1 MSFIWPIML
10 LALAAVPLAVWLY
23 LRLERRRRRAA
34 AQLGDLGLWRG
45 PGGRQAG
52 ARRHVPPALFLAG
65 LAILLF
71 ALARPQMELSLPRQ
85 EGTVILAFDVSGSM
99 AADDIQPT
107 RMEAAQVAAADFVE
121 RQPRTIRVG
130 VVAFSDSGLAAQA
143 PTDDRNAVLGAVGRL
158 TPQSGTSLGQG
169 ILTALASIA
178 AIDAPPD
185 RLYTNMDPAPPRRF
199 SSAAIVLLTDGENN
213 EMPDPREAAQA
224 AADMGVRIYT
234 VGVGSPGGATLKLD
248 GFSVHTQL
256 DEAMLREIARIS
268 EGSYFSAA
276 SPEDLRVIYESL
288 DLQFVARPEPMEI
301 TSLLAGLGL
310 LCLVVGGA
318 LSLIWFGRAP

>member
-107 RMEAAQVAAADFVE
+107 RMEAAKVAAA
-121 RQPRTIRVG
+121 
-130 VVAFSDSGLAAQA
+130 
-143 PTDDRNAVLGAVGRL
+143 
-158 TPQSGTSLGQG
+158 TS
-169 ILTALASIA
+169 
-178 AIDAPPD
+178 
-185 RLYTNMDPAPPRRF
+185 
-199 SSAAIVLLTDGENN
+199 SSA
-213 EMPDPREAAQA
+213 
-224 AADMGVRIYT
+224 
-234 VGVGSPGGATLKLD
+234 S
-248 GFSVHTQL
+248 
-256 DEAMLREIARIS
+256 
-268 EGSYFSAA
+268 
-276 SPEDLRVIYESL
+276 
-288 DLQFVARPEPMEI
+288 
-301 TSLLAGLGL
+301 
-310 LCLVVGGA
+310 
-318 LSLIWFGRAP
+318 RAPSGSAWWPSATAAWPCRPRPTTATRCWARSTG